1 MIVEYNRPATMEEA
15 LWLLQRTDPKTVPL
29 GGGTYLSQAKV
40 GDVAVV
46 DLQALGLDEITMD
59 GMTARIGA
67 TAKLQ
72 DIYEFEG
79 LPVVLYKALYQ
90 ERGANMRR
98 MMTLAGFLVTAD
110 GRSPLLA
117 GLHALNARIVFAAG
131 VSPGIDEWLPARQQ
145 QRQKLITRIE
155 VPVNAGLRLE
165 TVSRAPTDRPV
176 LTVALAVWLSGEQRL
191 VLGGWGEN
199 TRLAY
204 QGAVLEE
211 AIKAA
216 ESTLAEAS
224 DAWASAEYRKSAAS
238 AILRRFLQAGEE

>member
-117 GLHALNARIVFAAG
+117 GLHALNARIVFADG
-131 VSPGIDEWLPARQQ
+131 VSTGIDEWLPARQQ

-165 TVSRAPTDRPV
+165 TVSRAPTDRPI

-238 AILRRFLQAGEE
+238 AILRRFMQAGEE

>member
-15 LWLLQRTDPKTVPL
+15 LRLLQRTDPKTVPL

-117 GLHALNARIVFAAG
+117 GLHALNARIVFADG
-131 VSPGIDEWLPARQQ
+131 VSTGIDEWLPARQQ

-238 AILRRFLQAGEE
+238 AILRRFMQAGEE

>member
-15 LWLLQRTDPKTVPL
+15 LRLLQHTDPKTVPL

-117 GLHALNARIVFAAG
+117 GLHALNARIVFADG
-131 VSPGIDEWLPARQQ
+131 VSTGIDEWLPARQQ

-165 TVSRAPTDRPV
+165 TVSRAPTDRPI

-238 AILRRFLQAGEE
+238 AILRRFMQAGEE

>member
-15 LWLLQRTDPKTVPL
+15 LRLLQRTDPKTVPL

-79 LPVVLYKALYQ
+79 LQVVLYKALYQ

-117 GLHALNARIVFAAG
+117 GLHALNARIVFADG
-131 VSPGIDEWLPARQQ
+131 VSTGIDEWLPARQQ

-165 TVSRAPTDRPV
+165 TVSRAPTDRPI

-238 AILRRFLQAGEE
+238 AILRRFMQAGEE

>member
-79 LPVVLYKALYQ
+79 LPVVLYKALYK

-117 GLHALNARIVFAAG
+117 GLHALNARIVFADG
-131 VSPGIDEWLPARQQ
+131 VSTGIDEWLPARQQ

-238 AILRRFLQAGEE
+238 AILRRFMQAGEE

>member
-15 LWLLQRTDPKTVPL
+15 LRLLQRTDPKTVPL

-79 LPVVLYKALYQ
+79 LQVVLYKALYQ

-117 GLHALNARIVFAAG
+117 GLHALNARIVFADG
-131 VSPGIDEWLPARQQ
+131 VSTGIDEWLPARQQ

-238 AILRRFLQAGEE
+238 AILRRFMQAGEE

>member
-79 LPVVLYKALYQ
+79 LQVVLYKALYQ

-117 GLHALNARIVFAAG
+117 GLHALNARIVFADG
-131 VSPGIDEWLPARQQ
+131 VSTGIDEWLPARQQ

-238 AILRRFLQAGEE
+238 AILRRFMQAGEE

>member
-15 LWLLQRTDPKTVPL
+15 LRLLQRTDPKTVPL

-117 GLHALNARIVFAAG
+117 GLHALNARIVFADG
-131 VSPGIDEWLPARQQ
+131 VSTGIDEWLPARQQ

-165 TVSRAPTDRPV
+165 TVSRAPTDRPI

-238 AILRRFLQAGEE
+238 AILRRFMQAGEE

>member
-117 GLHALNARIVFAAG
+117 GLHALNARIVFADG
-131 VSPGIDEWLPARQQ
+131 VSTGIDEWLPARQQ

-238 AILRRFLQAGEE
+238 AILRRFMQAGEE

>member
-98 MMTLAGFLVTAD
+98 MMSLAGFLVTAD

-117 GLHALNARIVFAAG
+117 GLHALNARIVFADG
-131 VSPGIDEWLPARQQ
+131 VSTGIDEWLPARQQ

-238 AILRRFLQAGEE
+238 AILRRFMQAGEE